1 MVELVGEY
9 DFTAPQELVWE
20 MLMDPDVLAMTI
32 AGCEKLERVDDT
44 TLLGR
49 LNLRIGPVQGF
60 FQGKVES
67 SDVHPPS
74 SMHMTI
80 TGNGPAGAVRGEGN
94 ITLEAIPGAT
104 RMRYDGTAQISGRIA
119 SVGQRV
125 IDSSAKSIV
134 KQSLQN
140 LDRQIQARLQ
150 PAAPVAT
157 GARDA
162 GLGEVVPAV
171 FPGALQG
178 ADAELPPPPGQIG
191 FALNITRDIAADA
204 LADFIPDPQQRK
216 LVVGAGV
223 VVAAVALLNLFA
235 ELVARRVARRMKV
248 R

>member
-32 AGCEKLERVDDT
+32 AGCEKLERIDDT
-44 TLLGR
+44 TLHGR

-67 SDVHPPS
+67 SDVHAPS
-74 SMHMTI
+74 SMHMSI
-80 TGNGPAGAVRGEGN
+80 SGNGPAGAVRGEGN
-94 ITLEAIPGAT
+94 ITLEAMPGAT

-140 LDRQIQARLQ
+140 LDRQIQARQQ
-150 PAAPVAT
+150 PAASVA
-157 GARDA
+157 ASDA
-162 GLGEVVPAV
+162 GSGEAVPAV
-171 FPGALQG
+171 YPGALQG
-178 ADAELPPPPGQIG
+178 TDAELPPPPGQIG

-216 LVVGAGV
+216 LVVGAGL

-235 ELVARRVARRMKV
+235 ELVARRVARRMKE

>member
-9 DFTAPQELVWE
+9 DFPAPQELVWE
-20 MLMDPDVLAMTI
+20 MLMDPVVLAMTI
-32 AGCEKLERVDDT
+32 AGCEKLERIDDN
-44 TLLGR
+44 TLHGR

-67 SDVHPPS
+67 SDIRAPS

-80 TGNGPAGAVRGEGN
+80 SGNGPAGAVRGEGN
-94 ITLEAIPGAT
+94 ITLESMPGAT

-140 LDRQIQARLQ
+140 LDRQIQARQQ
-150 PAAPVAT
+150 PAAPA
-157 GARDA
+157 APDEA
-162 GLGEVVPAV
+162 VPAV
-171 FPGALQG
+171 YPGAPHG

-216 LVVGAGV
+216 LVVGAGL

-235 ELVARRVARRMKV
+235 ELVARRVARRLKD